1 MTHGVGLQGVL
12 LATAV
17 GELAHTQV
25 KYEEARAQAFTSRQE
40 GRQDRK
46 RVWGIENVMQAY
58 RWPC

>member
-17 GELAHTQV
+17 GELAHPQV
-25 KYEEARAQAFTSRQE
+25 KYEEARAQAFASRQE

-46 RVWGIENVMQAY
+46 RVMGD
-58 RWPC
+58 